1 MEHGHGSS
9 PFNVAPPPSCHPV
22 LNSQK
27 YKVTPLF
34 LSPCSGN
41 KPISISSI
49 TTHRCWKGFSFRFAY
64 RTEPDEHLTKF
75 RYRLLRIKQLE
86 QQDLSDTLG
95 VWEVKNNKRHFQRG
109 GKVKRIYAPRS
120 ASFRRSQRVKWM
132 LDDTSAVFFYLVPF
146 ATILEGGGWFSLFF
160 INTYFYSWCIF
171 QRMLPDRRRR
181 RQTTLHSYLSSSS
194 GEFERGIARRDTHTH
209 ESQSS
214 LCPVPLC
221 HIRAHLCRRFM
232 TRRERK
238 KLLVALSPWGVFRN
252 AWGNSSSAKYF
263 LSKIT
268 TERLGKR
275 DRDLLLMM
283 AGIVGNDLLDASAT
297 ILWWMVCSLSRF
309 LFPFHLLFSQKTFL
323 LPWRLIWKPGHRSSA
338 PKSKAMKRTG
348 GMKSM
353 SNCHQTQN
361 CSKWDSRWC
370 QPTQEP

>member
-209 ESQSS
+209 TRESVFS
-214 LCPVPLC
+214 LP
-221 HIRAHLCRRFM
+221 RASVSYTSTSLSPIYDPK
-232 TRRERK
+232 REK
-238 KLLVALSPWGVFRN
+238 EAAGCALSLGSF
-252 AWGNSSSAKYF
+252 
-263 LSKIT
+263 SKC
-268 TERLGKR
+268 LGKFVER
-275 DRDLLLMM
+275 Q
-283 AGIVGNDLLDASAT
+283 V
-297 ILWWMVCSLSRF
+297 
-309 LFPFHLLFSQKTFL
+309 FSF
-323 LPWRLIWKPGHRSSA
+323 
-338 PKSKAMKRTG
+338 
-348 GMKSM
+348 
-353 SNCHQTQN
+353 
-361 CSKWDSRWC
+361 
-370 QPTQEP
+370 

>member
-146 ATILEGGGWFSLFF
+146 ATILEGGGVVLSFFYKYIFLLLMYISKNVARQAPPPPNHTTFLSLFF
-160 INTYFYSWCIF
+160 
-171 QRMLPDRRRR
+171 QRGVWKRNRPAW
-181 RQTTLHSYLSSSS
+181 H
-194 GEFERGIARRDTHTH
+194 THTR
-209 ESQSS
+209 ESVFS
-214 LCPVPLC
+214 LP
-221 HIRAHLCRRFM
+221 RASVSYTSTSLSPIYDPK
-232 TRRERK
+232 REK
-238 KLLVALSPWGVFRN
+238 EAAGCALSLGSF
-252 AWGNSSSAKYF
+252 
-263 LSKIT
+263 SKC
-268 TERLGKR
+268 LGKFVER
-275 DRDLLLMM
+275 Q
-283 AGIVGNDLLDASAT
+283 V
-297 ILWWMVCSLSRF
+297 
-309 LFPFHLLFSQKTFL
+309 FSF
-323 LPWRLIWKPGHRSSA
+323 
-338 PKSKAMKRTG
+338 
-348 GMKSM
+348 
-353 SNCHQTQN
+353 
-361 CSKWDSRWC
+361 
-370 QPTQEP
+370 